1 LSGVDA
7 ESVAEGINFVIRLN
21 LGGGQLTLIDAE
33 GRSIKLWIAEGEE
46 RTCRQLL
53 CGGVKSRNSCKN
65 NGMGA

>member
-53 CGGVKSRNSCKN
+53 CGGEVMINITRI
-65 NGMGA
+65 